1 MLVITDRISV
11 PDSAME
17 VRAVRSSGPGG
28 QNVNKVASK
37 VQLWIA
43 LDGVVGFEGD
53 ERERVRAALKSRI
66 GVDGRLLVTSQATR
80 DQAKNL
86 DDAKQKAVALICA
99 ALHRPKPR
107 KPTRPKRGAMERRIA
122 GKRQRSQMLKS
133 RKVDRDD

>member
-1 MLVITDRISV
+1 MV

-43 LDGVVGFEGD
+43 LDGIVGFEGD
-53 ERERVRAALKSRI
+53 ERERVRAALASRI
-66 GVDGRLLVTSQATR
+66 GADGRLLLTSQLTR

-86 DDAKQKAVALICA
+86 DDAKQKAVALIRA

-107 KPTRPKRGAMERRIA
+107 KPTRPTRGAKERRLSD
-122 GKRQRSQMLKS
+122 KRKRSRALKS
-133 RKVDRDD
+133 RKPDDRE

>member
-1 MLVITDRISV
+1 
-11 PDSAME
+11 ME

-43 LDGVVGFEGD
+43 LDGIVGFEGD
-53 ERERVRAALKSRI
+53 ERERVRAALASRI
-66 GVDGRLLVTSQATR
+66 GADGRLLLTSQLTR

-86 DDAKQKAVALICA
+86 DDAKQKAVALIRA

-107 KPTRPKRGAMERRIA
+107 KPTRPTRGAKERRLSD
-122 GKRQRSQMLKS
+122 KRKRSRALKS
-133 RKVDRDD
+133 RKPDDRE